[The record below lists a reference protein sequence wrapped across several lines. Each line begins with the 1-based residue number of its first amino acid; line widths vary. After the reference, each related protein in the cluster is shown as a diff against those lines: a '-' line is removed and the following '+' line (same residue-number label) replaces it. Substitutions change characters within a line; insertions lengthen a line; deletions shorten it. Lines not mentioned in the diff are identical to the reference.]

1 MNLEWILS
9 PLAIYAAVT
18 LTLVISAGLWLSSKV
33 ETCRLKR
40 KVEDT
45 RKALETSE
53 ESRKALAVKVEELEG
68 AVNRLADE
76 PVVVQTPGPVRNSI
90 NLTKRAQVLRM
101 RRRGESV
108 ESITAA
114 LCVPRNEIELLLK
127 LNEMAESRKN

>member
-9 PLAIYAAVT
+9 PLAIYAAVA
-18 LTLVISAGLWLSSKV
+18 LTLVISAGLWVGAKV
-33 ETCRLKR
+33 ETSRLKR
-40 KVEDT
+40 RVEDT
-45 RKALETSE
+45 RKALDASE
-53 ESRKALAVKVEELEG
+53 ESRKALAVKVEELQG
-68 AVNRLADE
+68 AVNQLAEE
-76 PVVVQTPGPVRNSI
+76 PVAPLPGPVRNSI

>member
-18 LTLVISAGLWLSSKV
+18 LTLVISAGLWLGAKV
-33 ETCRLKR
+33 ETTRLKR

-68 AVNRLADE
+68 AVNRLAEE
-76 PVVVQTPGPVRNSI
+76 PVVAPTPGPVRNSI

>member
-9 PLAIYAAVT
+9 PLAIYAAVA
-18 LTLVISAGLWLSSKV
+18 LTLVISAGLWVGAKV
-33 ETCRLKR
+33 ETARLKR
-40 KVEDT
+40 TLQDT
-45 RKALETSE
+45 RKELAASDEA
-53 ESRKALAVKVEELEG
+53 RKTLAAKVNDLEG
-68 AVNRLADE
+68 AINRLAEE
-76 PVVVQTPGPVRNSI
+76 PVAPLPGPVRNSI

-127 LNEMAESRKN
+127 LNEMAETRKN